1 MSLRAVSKPLP
12 YFFSVVFLSVASGR
26 TWMNGSVSVKVFLLA
41 WVVAELMLEF
51 AWRDLQ
57 WNEVYAIREPSQ
69 VADQ

>member
-1 MSLRAVSKPLP
+1 
-12 YFFSVVFLSVASGR
+12 
-26 TWMNGSVSVKVFLLA
+26 MNGSVSVKVFLLA